1 MPIKVI
7 RKVIPSS
14 KLATVDEHVDPM
26 MFTGQFVRVLPTS
39 SATDAQLKTFK
50 GELERAGVAAV
61 RMMPRPQGNK
71 VQLGGAA
78 QTVKLLMGPDDSIP
92 PVRELVSS
100 LVTSSTSARKAELE
114 ELIMK
119 LADEEGL

>member
-7 RKVIPSS
+7 RKVITSS

-39 SATDAQLKTFK
+39 GATDAQLKTFK
-50 GELERAGVAAV
+50 SELERAGVAAV

-78 QTVKLLMGPDDSIP
+78 RTVKLLMGPDDAVP
-92 PVRELVSS
+92 PIRELISS
-100 LVTSSTSARKAELE
+100 LVNSSTSTRKAELE
-114 ELIMK
+114 ELLMK

>member
-7 RKVIPSS
+7 RQSFKTS
-14 KLATVDEHVDPM
+14 KLATVDEHVDPTV
-26 MFTGQFVRVLPTS
+26 FTGQFVRVLPTS
-39 SATDAQLKTFK
+39 SATDVQLKTFK
-50 GELERAGVAAV
+50 SELERAGVAAV

-100 LVTSSTSARKAELE
+100 LVMSSTSARKAELE
-114 ELIMK
+114 ELLMK